1 MNNINI
7 RTYLII
13 GAVVGLAGIGFAIY
27 LLFFAGKAAPAPT
40 VSTVGNYPEN
50 IQKVLNNPVEKQG
63 SWSTLQTRDSYY
75 LSYDSVS
82 DVFAID
88 LLSQPVVENSKT
100 AEQELLALL
109 GINQEYACKLRIS
122 IKVPNSVD
130 ESASGYEF
138 GPSFCPSVKHIES
151 FATPQNNTQDNNN
164 FR

>member
-7 RTYLII
+7 KTYLIV
-13 GAVVGLAGIGFAIY
+13 GAVVGLGGIAFAIY
-27 LLFFAGKAAPAPT
+27 LLFFSGQPTPNPAT
-40 VSTVGNYPEN
+40 SNIEKYPAN

-63 SWSTLQTRDSYY
+63 SWSTLQQRDSYFI
-75 LSYDSVS
+75 SYDSVS

-88 LLSQPVVENSKT
+88 LLKQPVVENSKS
-100 AEQELLALL
+100 AEQELMALL

-151 FATPQNNTQDNNN
+151 FATPQTNQQDNNN